1 MNRILIPVL
10 FAFAA
15 TAVHA
20 QMSMVVQTND
30 RTFYMDA
37 KAAQGA
43 GELHRVPLL
52 EDYSAAQANGM
63 RSRRML
69 LEVDCSG
76 LQVRGL
82 SSTDYAEPMA
92 AGRTI
97 ESSTVPSDWLYVG
110 TRTGSIIPQPTPY
123 RTIWQTVCR

>member
-1 MNRILIPVL
+1 MNRMLLPVL
-10 FAFAA
+10 FALAA

-20 QMSMVVQTND
+20 QMSKVVETAD

-37 KAAQGA
+37 KTIEGS
-43 GELHRVPLL
+43 GELRRVPVVV
-52 EDYSAAQANGM
+52 DYATAQANGM
-63 RSRRML
+63 RSRRMM

-76 LQVRGL
+76 LQLRGL
-82 SSTDYAEPMA
+82 SSTDYAEPMG

-110 TRTGSIIPQPTPY
+110 TRTGSLIPQPTPY
-123 RTIWQTVCR
+123 RTIWQAVCR